1 VLAVETVTMLVQ
13 SVADI
18 EAAMTAFA
26 RQPSGGIVALPDSFT
41 LEHRDLLVTLAAHNN
56 LPTLYSYFLVPS
68 IGGLMSYGVDT
79 RDLMHR
85 AAGYIDRILKGEK
98 PAELAVQQP
107 ARFNLVIN
115 LKTAKALGLTVPQT
129 LLVSA
134 DEVIE

>member
-1 VLAVETVTMLVQ
+1 
-13 SVADI
+13 
-18 EAAMTAFA
+18 MTY
-26 RQPSGGIVALPDSFT
+26 T
-41 LEHRDLLVTLAAHNN
+41 
-56 LPTLYSYFLVPS
+56 
-68 IGGLMSYGVDT
+68 VDT

-85 AAGYIDRILKGEK
+85 AAGYINRILKGEK

-129 LLVSA
+129 LLVAA